1 MMIRMFLVM
10 MMKFGHQALSV
21 VWESGHGE
29 PYSGKDRFQEIYLS
43 KIVIRKYFYQRW
55 ISVQKNWKRMTK
67 GSKTDPQIGKPV
79 RAVLN
84 ANMEAWRD
92 AVIIRVARSLR

>member
-43 KIVIRKYFYQRW
+43 KIVNDY
-55 ISVQKNWKRMTK
+55 
-67 GSKTDPQIGKPV
+67 
-79 RAVLN
+79 
-84 ANMEAWRD
+84 
-92 AVIIRVARSLR
+92 

>member
-55 ISVQKNWKRMTK
+55 ISVQRQERMKKVSKRILKSENLSVQFSLQIWKPGETQ
-67 GSKTDPQIGKPV
+67 S
-79 RAVLN
+79 
-84 ANMEAWRD
+84 
-92 AVIIRVARSLR
+92 